1 MLGPE
6 RDVLEEKNNRRHE
19 WTQHALTPSPTQEA
33 AASSHLG
40 TVAIIGDLAGPIL
53 TA

>member
-1 MLGPE
+1 MFLREKTTAVTNGPV
-6 RDVLEEKNNRRHE
+6 RADL
-19 WTQHALTPSPTQEA
+19 SPTQEA